1 METKRYPL
9 TEEIDGVNGYVEISK
24 GRQKFVMKDGKKVA
38 HSAFMLS
45 GMDEIFF
52 PDSLEKIG
60 NMAFM
65 HCRKLK
71 TIHFGRNIKTIG
83 DMAFLGC
90 KQLNSI
96 VLPESVE
103 TIGVFSFPYVDE
115 MTVHHMPE
123 GLMRA
128 FVSHAD
134 EIRRG
139 SAYTVK
145 LNVGTDSILIPKNTV
160 TCMTASY
167 MQQLAERYLNNEEQ
181 KRLLFQHAVNKKYRV
196 MCAAE
201 MYAAY
206 TKNEGA
212 KEFLKENGKDAILYL
227 SENVPL
233 LVRLLR
239 DDVFGRDAV
248 AEAFDV
254 VQSENGNT
262 MMKAYLLQS
271 LHDGDAEKDVQNIQL
286 SI

>member
-9 TEEIDGVNGYVEISK
+9 TEEIDGVNGYVEIA
-24 GRQKFVMKDGKKVA
+24 GGHQRFVMENGRKIA

-71 TIHFGRNIKTIG
+71 TIHFGSNIKTIG

-90 KQLNSI
+90 ESLKSV
-96 VLPESVE
+96 VLPDSVK

-115 MTVHHMPE
+115 MTVGHMPE
-123 GLMRA
+123 GLMCA

-145 LNVGTDSILIPKNTV
+145 LNVGDSNILIPKNTV
-160 TCMTASY
+160 GITAAG
-167 MQQLAERYLNNEEQ
+167 MQRLAERYLDNEEQ
-181 KRLLFQHAVNKKYRV
+181 KGLLFQHAVNKKYRV

-233 LVRLLR
+233 LARLLR

-248 AEAFDV
+248 GEAFDV
-254 VQSENGNT
+254 VQSGNGNT
-262 MMKAYLLQS
+262 MLKAYLLQS

>member
-9 TEEIDGVNGYVEISK
+9 TEEIDGVNGYVEIA
-24 GRQKFVMKDGKKVA
+24 GGHQRFVMENGRKIA

-71 TIHFGRNIKTIG
+71 TIHFGSNIKTIG

-90 KQLNSI
+90 ESLNSV
-96 VLPESVE
+96 VLPDSVK

-115 MTVHHMPE
+115 MTVGHMPE
-123 GLMRA
+123 GLMCA

-145 LNVGTDSILIPKNTV
+145 LNVGDSNILIPKNTV
-160 TCMTASY
+160 SITAAG
-167 MQQLAERYLNNEEQ
+167 MQRLAERYLDNEEQ
-181 KRLLFQHAVNKKYRV
+181 KGLLFQHAVNKKYSV

-233 LVRLLR
+233 LARLLR

-248 AEAFDV
+248 GEAFDV
-254 VQSENGNT
+254 VQSGNGNT
-262 MMKAYLLQS
+262 MLKAYLLQS

>member
-9 TEEIDGVNGYVEISK
+9 TEEIDGVNGYVEIAE
-24 GRQKFVMKDGKKVA
+24 GHQKFVMEDGRKVA
-38 HSAFMLS
+38 HSAFMSS

-52 PDSLEKIG
+52 PNSLEEIG

-65 HCRKLK
+65 HCWKLK
-71 TIHFGRNIKTIG
+71 TIHFGHNIKVIG

-90 KQLNSI
+90 KRLKSI
-96 VLPESVE
+96 VLPDSVE
-103 TIGVFSFPYVDE
+103 TVGVFSFPYVDE
-115 MTVHHMPE
+115 MTVKHMPE

-145 LNVGTDSILIPKNTV
+145 LKVGDSNILIPKNTV
-160 TCMTASY
+160 TCMTASS
-167 MQQLAERYLNNEEQ
+167 MQRIAEKYLDDEEQ
-181 KRLLFQHAVNKKYRV
+181 KGLLFRHAVTKKYRI

-201 MYAAY
+201 MYTAY

-212 KEFLKENGKDAILYL
+212 KEFLKENGKEAILYL

-233 LVRLLR
+233 LVRLLQ
-239 DDVFGRDAV
+239 DGVFGRDAV
-248 AEAFDV
+248 AKAFDI
-254 VQSENGNT
+254 VQSEGGNT
-262 MMKAYLLQS
+262 MLKAYLLQS
-271 LHDGDAEKDVQNIQL
+271 LQGDDVGKEIQL
-286 SI
+286 

>member
-9 TEEIDGVNGYVEISK
+9 TEEIDGVNGYVEIF
-24 GRQKFVMKDGKKVA
+24 GGHQKFVMENGRKVA
-38 HSAFMLS
+38 HSAFMSS

-52 PDSLEKIG
+52 PDSLEEIG

-65 HCRKLK
+65 HCWKLK
-71 TIHFGRNIKTIG
+71 TIHFGSNIKVVG

-90 KQLNSI
+90 KRLNSI
-96 VLPESVE
+96 VLPDSVE

-181 KRLLFQHAVNKKYRV
+181 KGLLFQHAVNKKYMV

-248 AEAFDV
+248 AEAFNV
-254 VQSENGNT
+254 VQSEGGST
-262 MMKAYLLQS
+262 TLKAYLLQS
-271 LHDGDAEKDVQNIQL
+271 LQSDDMGKDIQL
-286 SI
+286 

>member
-9 TEEIDGVNGYVEISK
+9 TEKIDGVNGYVEIA
-24 GRQKFVMKDGKKVA
+24 GGHQKFVMKDGRKIA
-38 HSAFMLS
+38 HSAFMSS

-65 HCRKLK
+65 HCWKLK
-71 TIHFGRNIKTIG
+71 TIHFGSNVKVIG

-90 KQLNSI
+90 KRLKSI
-96 VLPESVE
+96 VLPGSVE

-115 MTVHHMPE
+115 MTVSHMPE

-134 EIRRG
+134 AIRRG

-167 MQQLAERYLNNEEQ
+167 MQQLAEKYLNDEEQ
-181 KRLLFQHAVNKKYRV
+181 KGLLFRHAVNKKYRV

-233 LVRLLR
+233 LARLLQ
-239 DDVFGRDAV
+239 DGVFKREAV
-248 AEAFDV
+248 AEAFDNI
-254 VQSENGNT
+254 QSENGNT
-262 MMKAYLLQS
+262 MLKAYLLQS
-271 LHDGDAEKDVQNIQL
+271 LNGGDAGDIKL
-286 SI
+286 

>member
-9 TEEIDGVNGYVEISK
+9 TEEIDGVDGYVEISK
-24 GRQKFVMKDGKKVA
+24 GRQKFVMEDGKKIA
-38 HSAFMLS
+38 PSAFMSS

-52 PDSLEKIG
+52 PDSLEEIG

-65 HCRKLK
+65 HCWKLK
-71 TIHFGRNIKTIG
+71 TIHFGSNIKVVG

-90 KQLNSI
+90 KRLNSI
-96 VLPESVE
+96 VLPDSVE
-103 TIGVFSFPYVDE
+103 TIGVFSFPYVDK

-139 SAYTVK
+139 SSYTVK
-145 LNVGTDSILIPKNTV
+145 LKIGNRNILIPKNTV
-160 TCMTASY
+160 TSMTAAF
-167 MQQLAERYLNNEEQ
+167 MQRLAERYLNDEEQ
-181 KRLLFQHAVNKKYRV
+181 KGLLFQHAVNKKYRV

-212 KEFLKENGKDAILYL
+212 KEFLKQNGKDAILYL

-248 AEAFDV
+248 VEAFNV
-254 VQSENGNT
+254 VQRESGDT
-262 MMKAYLLQS
+262 TLKAYLLQS
-271 LHDGDAEKDVQNIQL
+271 LHDGYVGKDIQL
-286 SI
+286 

>member
-9 TEEIDGVNGYVEISK
+9 TEEIDGVNGYVEITE
-24 GRQKFVMKDGKKVA
+24 GHQKFVMENGRKIA
-38 HSAFMLS
+38 HSAFISS

-52 PDSLEKIG
+52 PDSLEEIG

-65 HCRKLK
+65 HCWKIK
-71 TIHFGRNIKTIG
+71 TIHFGSNVKVVG

-90 KQLNSI
+90 KRLNSI
-96 VLPESVE
+96 VLPDSVE

-123 GLMRA
+123 GLMCA

-145 LNVGTDSILIPKNTV
+145 LNVGNDYILIPKNTV
-160 TCMTASY
+160 TNITAAF
-167 MQQLAERYLNNEEQ
+167 MQRLAERYLNDEEQ
-181 KRLLFQHAVNKKYRV
+181 KGLLFRHAVNKKYRV

-206 TKNEGA
+206 TKNECA

-227 SENVPL
+227 SENMPL
-233 LVRLLR
+233 LVRLLQ
-239 DDVFGRDAV
+239 DGVFERDAV

-254 VQSENGNT
+254 VQREGGDTTLS
-262 MMKAYLLQS
+262 AYFLQS
-271 LHDGDAEKDVQNIQL
+271 LHDGYVGNDIQL
-286 SI
+286 

>member
-1 METKRYPL
+1 
-9 TEEIDGVNGYVEISK
+9 
-24 GRQKFVMKDGKKVA
+24 MKDGKKVA

-145 LNVGTDSILIPKNTV
+145 LNVGDSSILIPKNTV
-160 TCMTASY
+160 SITAAG
-167 MQQLAERYLNNEEQ
+167 MQRLAERYLDNEEQ
-181 KRLLFQHAVNKKYRV
+181 KGLLFQHAVNKKYRV

-233 LVRLLR
+233 LARLLR

-248 AEAFDV
+248 GEAFDV
-254 VQSENGNT
+254 VQSGNGNT
-262 MMKAYLLQS
+262 MLKAYLLQS

>member
-9 TEEIDGVNGYVEISK
+9 TEEIDGVNGYVEIA
-24 GRQKFVMKDGKKVA
+24 GGHQRFVMENGRKIA
-38 HSAFMLS
+38 HSAFISS

-52 PDSLEKIG
+52 PDSLEEIG

-65 HCRKLK
+65 HCWKIK
-71 TIHFGRNIKTIG
+71 TIHFGSNVKVIG

-90 KQLNSI
+90 KRLNSI
-96 VLPESVE
+96 VLPDSVE

-123 GLMRA
+123 GLMCA

-145 LNVGTDSILIPKNTV
+145 LNVGNDYILIPKNTV
-160 TCMTASY
+160 TNITAAF
-167 MQQLAERYLNNEEQ
+167 MQRLAERYLNDEEQ
-181 KRLLFQHAVNKKYRV
+181 KGLLFRHAVNKKYRV

-254 VQSENGNT
+254 VQSGSENT
-262 MMKAYLLQS
+262 MLKAYLLQS
-271 LHDGDAEKDVQNIQL
+271 LHDGDAGKDIKL
-286 SI
+286 

>member
-1 METKRYPL
+1 
-9 TEEIDGVNGYVEISK
+9 
-24 GRQKFVMKDGKKVA
+24 
-38 HSAFMLS
+38 
-45 GMDEIFF
+45 
-52 PDSLEKIG
+52 
-60 NMAFM
+60 
-65 HCRKLK
+65 
-71 TIHFGRNIKTIG
+71 
-83 DMAFLGC
+83 MAFLGC
-90 KQLNSI
+90 KRLNSI

-181 KRLLFQHAVNKKYRV
+181 KGLLFRHAVTKKYRV

-201 MYAAY
+201 IYAAY

-233 LVRLLR
+233 LARLLR

-248 AEAFDV
+248 AEAFNV
-254 VQSENGNT
+254 VQSGNGNT
-262 MMKAYLLQS
+262 MLKAYLLQS
-271 LHDGDAEKDVQNIQL
+271 LHGNNIGKDIQNMQL
-286 SI
+286 

>member
-38 HSAFMLS
+38 HSAFMS
-45 GMDEIFF
+45 SCMDEIFF
-52 PDSLEKIG
+52 PDSLEEIG

-65 HCRKLK
+65 HCWKLK
-71 TIHFGRNIKTIG
+71 TIHFGSNVKTIG
-83 DMAFLGC
+83 DMAFFEC
-90 KQLNSI
+90 KRLNSI

-115 MTVHHMPE
+115 MTVQHMPE
-123 GLMRA
+123 GLMCA

-134 EIRRG
+134 ETRR
-139 SAYTVK
+139 SSRYTVK
-145 LNVGTDSILIPKNTV
+145 LNVGDSSILIPKNTV
-160 TCMTASY
+160 SITAAG
-167 MQQLAERYLNNEEQ
+167 MQRLAERYLDSEEQ
-181 KRLLFQHAVNKKYRV
+181 KGLLFQHAVNKKYRV

-233 LVRLLR
+233 LARLLR
-239 DDVFGRDAV
+239 DDVFGKEAV

-254 VQSENGNT
+254 VQSGNGNT

-271 LHDGDAEKDVQNIQL
+271 LHDGDVEKDIRNIQL
-286 SI
+286 

>member
-9 TEEIDGVNGYVEISK
+9 TEEIDGVNGYVEIA
-24 GRQKFVMKDGKKVA
+24 GGHQRFVMENGRKIA

-71 TIHFGRNIKTIG
+71 TIHFGSNIKTIG

-90 KQLNSI
+90 ESLNS
-96 VLPESVE
+96 VALPDSVK

-115 MTVHHMPE
+115 MTVGHMPE

-167 MQQLAERYLNNEEQ
+167 MQQLAEKYLNDEEQ
-181 KRLLFQHAVNKKYRV
+181 KGLLFRHAVNKKYRIA
-196 MCAAE
+196 CAAE

-227 SENVPL
+227 SENMPL
-233 LVRLLR
+233 LARLLR

-248 AEAFDV
+248 AETFDV
-254 VQSENGNT
+254 VQSGSGNT
-262 MMKAYLLQS
+262 MLKAYLLQS
-271 LHDGDAEKDVQNIQL
+271 LHDGDAEKDIQNIQL
-286 SI
+286 

>member
-9 TEEIDGVNGYVEISK
+9 TEEIDGVNGYVEIA
-24 GRQKFVMKDGKKVA
+24 GGHQRFVMENGRKIA

-71 TIHFGRNIKTIG
+71 TIHFGSNIKTIG

-90 KQLNSI
+90 KSLNS
-96 VLPESVE
+96 VALPESVE

-134 EIRRG
+134 EIRHG

-181 KRLLFQHAVNKKYRV
+181 KGLLFQHAVNKKYRV

-227 SENVPL
+227 SENMPL

-254 VQSENGNT
+254 VQSGNGNT
-262 MMKAYLLQS
+262 MLKAYLLQS
-271 LHDGDAEKDVQNIQL
+271 LHDGNTGKDIQNIQL
-286 SI
+286 

>member
-9 TEEIDGVNGYVEISK
+9 TEEIDGVDGYVEIY
-24 GRQKFVMKDGKKVA
+24 GGHQKFVMENGRKVA
-38 HSAFMLS
+38 HSAFMSS

-52 PDSLEKIG
+52 PDSLEEIG

-65 HCRKLK
+65 HCWKLK
-71 TIHFGRNIKTIG
+71 TIHFGHNTKVIG

-90 KQLNSI
+90 KRLNSI
-96 VLPESVE
+96 VLPDSVE

-115 MTVHHMPE
+115 MTVHHMQE

-139 SAYTVK
+139 STYTVK
-145 LNVGTDSILIPKNTV
+145 LNVGADSILIPKNTV
-160 TCMTASY
+160 TSMTAAF
-167 MQQLAERYLNNEEQ
+167 MQRLAEKYLNNEEQ
-181 KRLLFQHAVNKKYRV
+181 KGLLFRHAVNKKYRI

-201 MYAAY
+201 MYATY

-227 SENVPL
+227 SENVSL
-233 LVRLLR
+233 LARLLR
-239 DDVFGRDAV
+239 DGVFERDAI

-254 VQSENGNT
+254 VQSEGGST
-262 MMKAYLLQS
+262 TLKAYLLQS
-271 LHDGDAEKDVQNIQL
+271 LQSDDMGKDIQL
-286 SI
+286 

>member
-52 PDSLEKIG
+52 PASLEKIG

-145 LNVGTDSILIPKNTV
+145 LNVGDSSILIPKNTV
-160 TCMTASY
+160 SITAAG
-167 MQQLAERYLNNEEQ
+167 MQRLAERYLDNEEQ
-181 KRLLFQHAVNKKYRV
+181 AGLLFQHAVNKKYRV

-233 LVRLLR
+233 LARLLR

-254 VQSENGNT
+254 VQSGNGNT
-262 MMKAYLLQS
+262 MLKAYLLQS

>member
-38 HSAFMLS
+38 HSAFMSS

-65 HCRKLK
+65 HCWKLK
-71 TIHFGRNIKTIG
+71 TIHFGSNIKTIG

-103 TIGVFSFPYVDE
+103 TIGVFSFPDVDE
-115 MTVHHMPE
+115 MTVSHMPE
-123 GLMRA
+123 GLMCA

-145 LNVGTDSILIPKNTV
+145 LNVGDSNILIPKNTV
-160 TCMTASY
+160 SITAAG
-167 MQQLAERYLNNEEQ
+167 MQRLAERYLDNEEQ
-181 KRLLFQHAVNKKYRV
+181 KGLLFQHAVNKKYRV

-254 VQSENGNT
+254 MQV
-262 MMKAYLLQS
+262 
-271 LHDGDAEKDVQNIQL
+271 LHQKRKC
-286 SI
+286 

>member
-9 TEEIDGVNGYVEISK
+9 TEEIDGVDGYVEISK
-24 GRQKFVMKDGKKVA
+24 GRQKFVMEDGKKIA
-38 HSAFMLS
+38 PSAFMS
-45 GMDEIFF
+45 SSMDEIFF
-52 PDSLEKIG
+52 PDSLEEIG

-65 HCRKLK
+65 HCWKLK
-71 TIHFGRNIKTIG
+71 TIHFGSNIKVVG

-90 KQLNSI
+90 KRLNSI

-181 KRLLFQHAVNKKYRV
+181 KGLLFRHAVTKKYRV

-201 MYAAY
+201 MYDAY

-233 LVRLLR
+233 LARLLR
-239 DDVFGRDAV
+239 DDVFRRDAV
-248 AEAFDV
+248 AGAFDV
-254 VQSENGNT
+254 VQSGNGNT
-262 MMKAYLLQS
+262 MLKAYLLQS
-271 LHDGDAEKDVQNIQL
+271 LHDGYVGKDILDIQL
-286 SI
+286 

>member
-1 METKRYPL
+1 MEAKRYPL
-9 TEEIDGVNGYVEISK
+9 TEEIDGVNGYVEITE
-24 GRQKFVMKDGKKVA
+24 GHQKFVMENGRKIA
-38 HSAFMLS
+38 HSAFISS

-52 PDSLEKIG
+52 PDSLEEIG

-65 HCRKLK
+65 HCWKIK
-71 TIHFGRNIKTIG
+71 TIHFGSNVKVIG

-90 KQLNSI
+90 KRLNSI
-96 VLPESVE
+96 VLPDSVE

-123 GLMRA
+123 GLMCA

-145 LNVGTDSILIPKNTV
+145 LNVGNDYILIPKNTV
-160 TCMTASY
+160 TNITAAF
-167 MQQLAERYLNNEEQ
+167 MQRLAERYLNDEEQ
-181 KRLLFQHAVNKKYRV
+181 KGLLFRHAVNKKYRV

-206 TKNEGA
+206 TKNECA

-227 SENVPL
+227 SENMPL
-233 LVRLLR
+233 LARLLS
-239 DDVFGRDAV
+239 DDVFERDAV

-254 VQSENGNT
+254 VQREGGDTTLS
-262 MMKAYLLQS
+262 AYFLQS
-271 LHDGDAEKDVQNIQL
+271 LHDEYVGNDIQL
-286 SI
+286 

>member
-9 TEEIDGVNGYVEISK
+9 TEEIDGVNGYVEIAE
-24 GRQKFVMKDGKKVA
+24 GHQKFVMEDGRKVS
-38 HSAFMLS
+38 HSAFMSS

-65 HCRKLK
+65 HCWKLK
-71 TIHFGRNIKTIG
+71 TIHFGHNIKVIG

-90 KQLNSI
+90 KRLKSI
-96 VLPESVE
+96 VLPGSVE

-115 MTVHHMPE
+115 MTVSHMPE

-128 FVSHAD
+128 FVSHSD
-134 EIRRG
+134 TIRRG

-145 LNVGTDSILIPKNTV
+145 LNIGTDSILIPKNTV

-167 MQQLAERYLNNEEQ
+167 MQQLAEKYLNDEEQ
-181 KRLLFQHAVNKKYRV
+181 KGLLFRHAVNKKYRV

-227 SENVPL
+227 SENMPL
-233 LVRLLR
+233 LARLLR

-254 VQSENGNT
+254 VQSGSGNT
-262 MMKAYLLQS
+262 MLKAYLLQS
-271 LHDGDAEKDVQNIQL
+271 LQGSDAGRDIQL
-286 SI
+286 

>member
-24 GRQKFVMKDGKKVA
+24 GRQKFVMEDGKKIA
-38 HSAFMLS
+38 PSAFMSS

-52 PDSLEKIG
+52 PDSLEEIG

-65 HCRKLK
+65 HCWKLK

-145 LNVGTDSILIPKNTV
+145 LNVGTDNILIPKNTV

-181 KRLLFQHAVNKKYRV
+181 KVLLFRHAVTKKYRV

-201 MYAAY
+201 MYTAY

-212 KEFLKENGKDAILYL
+212 KEFLKQNGKDAILYL

-248 AEAFDV
+248 AEAFNV
-254 VQSENGNT
+254 VQRESGDT
-262 MMKAYLLQS
+262 TLKAYLLQS
-271 LHDGDAEKDVQNIQL
+271 LHDGYVGKDIQL
-286 SI
+286 

>member
-1 METKRYPL
+1 MRPKAEP
-9 TEEIDGVNGYVEISK
+9 
-24 GRQKFVMKDGKKVA
+24 
-38 HSAFMLS
+38 
-45 GMDEIFF
+45 
-52 PDSLEKIG
+52 
-60 NMAFM
+60 
-65 HCRKLK
+65 
-71 TIHFGRNIKTIG
+71 
-83 DMAFLGC
+83 FLH
-90 KQLNSI
+90 
-96 VLPESVE
+96 
-103 TIGVFSFPYVDE
+103 PYVDE

-134 EIRRG
+134 EIKRG

-145 LNVGTDSILIPKNTV
+145 LNVGDSSILIPKNTV

-167 MQQLAERYLNNEEQ
+167 MQQLAERYLDNEEQ
-181 KRLLFQHAVNKKYRV
+181 KGLLFQHAVNKKYRV

-254 VQSENGNT
+254 VQSGNGNT

>member
-145 LNVGTDSILIPKNTV
+145 LNVGDSSILIPKNTV
-160 TCMTASY
+160 TCFDW
-167 MQQLAERYLNNEEQ
+167 Q
-181 KRLLFQHAVNKKYRV
+181 
-196 MCAAE
+196 
-201 MYAAY
+201 YA
-206 TKNEGA
+206 
-212 KEFLKENGKDAILYL
+212 
-227 SENVPL
+227 
-233 LVRLLR
+233 RR
-239 DDVFGRDAV
+239 DVFKKLYNR
-248 AEAFDV
+248 
-254 VQSENGNT
+254 
-262 MMKAYLLQS
+262 YC
-271 LHDGDAEKDVQNIQL
+271 
-286 SI
+286 

>member
-9 TEEIDGVNGYVEISK
+9 TEEVDGVDGYVEISK

-52 PDSLEKIG
+52 PDSLEKIED
-60 NMAFM
+60 MAFM

-83 DMAFLGC
+83 DMAFIGC

-134 EIRRG
+134 DIRRG

-145 LNVGTDSILIPKNTV
+145 LNVGDSSILIPKNTV
-160 TCMTASY
+160 KCMTAAG
-167 MQQLAERYLNNEEQ
+167 MQRLAERYLNNEEQ
-181 KRLLFQHAVNKKYRV
+181 KGLLFQHAVTKKYRV

-233 LVRLLR
+233 LARLLR

-248 AEAFDV
+248 AEAFNV
-254 VQSENGNT
+254 VQSGNGNT
-262 MMKAYLLQS
+262 MLKAYLLQS
-271 LHDGDAEKDVQNIQL
+271 LHGNNTGKDIQNIQL
-286 SI
+286 

>member
-9 TEEIDGVNGYVEISK
+9 TEEIDGVNGYVEIA
-24 GRQKFVMKDGKKVA
+24 GGHQRFVMENGRKIA

-71 TIHFGRNIKTIG
+71 TIHFGSNIKTIG

-90 KQLNSI
+90 ESLNSV
-96 VLPESVE
+96 VLPDSVK

-115 MTVHHMPE
+115 MTVGHMPE
-123 GLMRA
+123 GLMCA

-145 LNVGTDSILIPKNTV
+145 LNVGDSNILIPKNTV
-160 TCMTASY
+160 GITAAG
-167 MQQLAERYLNNEEQ
+167 MQRLAERYLDNEEQ
-181 KRLLFQHAVNKKYRV
+181 KGLLFQHAVNKKYRV

-233 LVRLLR
+233 LARLLR

-254 VQSENGNT
+254 VQSGNGNT

-271 LHDGDAEKDVQNIQL
+271 LHDGDAEKDIRNIQL
-286 SI
+286 

>member
-145 LNVGTDSILIPKNTV
+145 LNVGTDSILIQKNTV

-286 SI
+286 

>member
-9 TEEIDGVNGYVEISK
+9 TEEVDGVNGYVEITE
-24 GRQKFVMKDGKKVA
+24 GHQKFVMENGRKIA
-38 HSAFMLS
+38 HSAFISS

-52 PDSLEKIG
+52 PDSLEEIG

-65 HCRKLK
+65 HCWKIK
-71 TIHFGRNIKTIG
+71 TIHFGSNVKVIG

-90 KQLNSI
+90 KRLNSI
-96 VLPESVE
+96 VLPDSVE

-139 SAYTVK
+139 STYTVK
-145 LNVGTDSILIPKNTV
+145 LKIGNRNILIPKNTV
-160 TCMTASY
+160 TSMTAAF
-167 MQQLAERYLNNEEQ
+167 MQRLAEKYLNDEEQ
-181 KRLLFQHAVNKKYRV
+181 KGLLFRHAVNKKYRV

-212 KEFLKENGKDAILYL
+212 KEFLKESGKDAILYL

-233 LVRLLR
+233 LVRLLQ
-239 DDVFGRDAV
+239 DGVFGKDAV

-254 VQSENGNT
+254 VQRESGDT
-262 MMKAYLLQS
+262 TLKAYLLQS
-271 LHDGDAEKDVQNIQL
+271 LHDRYVGKDIQL
-286 SI
+286 

>member
-24 GRQKFVMKDGKKVA
+24 GRQKFVMKDGKKVP
-38 HSAFMLS
+38 HSAFMSS

-65 HCRKLK
+65 HCWKLK
-71 TIHFGRNIKTIG
+71 TIYFGRNIKTIG

-115 MTVHHMPE
+115 MAVHHMPE

-145 LNVGTDSILIPKNTV
+145 LNVGDSSILIPKNTV
-160 TCMTASY
+160 SITAAG
-167 MQQLAERYLNNEEQ
+167 MQRLAERYLDNEEQ
-181 KRLLFQHAVNKKYRV
+181 KGLLFQHAVNKKYRV

-227 SENVPL
+227 SEENVPL
-233 LVRLLR
+233 LARLLC
-239 DDVFGRDAV
+239 DDVFGREAV

-254 VQSENGNT
+254 VQSGNGNT
-262 MMKAYLLQS
+262 MLKAYLLQS
-271 LHDGDAEKDVQNIQL
+271 LHDGDVEKDIRNIQL
-286 SI
+286 

>member
-9 TEEIDGVNGYVEISK
+9 TEEIDGVNGYVEIA
-24 GRQKFVMKDGKKVA
+24 GGHQRFVMENGRKIA

-71 TIHFGRNIKTIG
+71 TIHFGSNIKTIG

-90 KQLNSI
+90 ESLNSV
-96 VLPESVE
+96 VLPDSVK

-115 MTVHHMPE
+115 MTVGHMPE
-123 GLMRA
+123 GLMCA

-145 LNVGTDSILIPKNTV
+145 LNVGDSNILIPKNTV
-160 TCMTASY
+160 GITAAG
-167 MQQLAERYLNNEEQ
+167 MQRLAERYLDNEEQ
-181 KRLLFQHAVNKKYRV
+181 KGLLFQHAVNKKYRV

-233 LVRLLR
+233 LARLLR

-248 AEAFDV
+248 GEAFDV
-254 VQSENGNT
+254 VQSGNGNT
-262 MMKAYLLQS
+262 MLKAYLLQS

>member
-1 METKRYPL
+1 ME
-9 TEEIDGVNGYVEISK
+9 
-24 GRQKFVMKDGKKVA
+24 DGKKVA
-38 HSAFMLS
+38 HSAFISS

-60 NMAFM
+60 NMSFM
-65 HCRKLK
+65 HCWKLK

-145 LNVGTDSILIPKNTV
+145 LNVGDSSILIPKNTV
-160 TCMTASY
+160 ACMTAAG
-167 MQQLAERYLNNEEQ
+167 MQRLAERYLNNEEQ
-181 KRLLFQHAVNKKYRV
+181 KGLLFQHVVNKKYRI

-254 VQSENGNT
+254 VQSGNENT
-262 MMKAYLLQS
+262 MLKAYLLQS
-271 LHDGDAEKDVQNIQL
+271 LHDGDAEKDIQNIQL
-286 SI
+286 

>member
-9 TEEIDGVNGYVEISK
+9 TEEIDGVNGYVEIA
-24 GRQKFVMKDGKKVA
+24 GGHQRFVMENGRKIA

-71 TIHFGRNIKTIG
+71 TIHFGSNIKTIG

-90 KQLNSI
+90 ESLNSV
-96 VLPESVE
+96 VLPDSVK

-115 MTVHHMPE
+115 MTVGHMPE
-123 GLMRA
+123 GLMCA

-145 LNVGTDSILIPKNTV
+145 LNVGDSNILIPKNTV
-160 TCMTASY
+160 SITAAG
-167 MQQLAERYLNNEEQ
+167 MQRLAERYLDNEEQ
-181 KRLLFQHAVNKKYRV
+181 KGLLFQHAVNKKYRV

-233 LVRLLR
+233 LARLLR

-254 VQSENGNT
+254 VQSGNGNT
-262 MMKAYLLQS
+262 MLKAYLLQS

>member
-1 METKRYPL
+1 METKRYHL
-9 TEEIDGVNGYVEISK
+9 TEEIDGVNGYVEIA
-24 GRQKFVMKDGKKVA
+24 GGHQKFVMENGRKIA
-38 HSAFMLS
+38 HSAFISS

-52 PDSLEKIG
+52 PDSLEEIG

-65 HCRKLK
+65 HCWKIK
-71 TIHFGRNIKTIG
+71 TIHFGSNVKVIG

-90 KQLNSI
+90 KRLNSI
-96 VLPESVE
+96 VLPDSVE

-123 GLMRA
+123 GLMCA

-145 LNVGTDSILIPKNTV
+145 LNVGNDYILIPKNTV
-160 TCMTASY
+160 TNITAAF
-167 MQQLAERYLNNEEQ
+167 MQRLAERYLNDEEQ
-181 KRLLFQHAVNKKYRV
+181 KGLLFRHAVNKKYRV

-227 SENVPL
+227 SENMSL
-233 LVRLLR
+233 LARLLS
-239 DDVFGRDAV
+239 DDVFERDAV

-254 VQSENGNT
+254 VQSGNGNT
-262 MMKAYLLQS
+262 MLKAYLLQS
-271 LHDGDAEKDVQNIQL
+271 LHDGDAEKDVRNIQL
-286 SI
+286 